1 MSDTYASVHAAI
13 GALLE
18 TGEPFATAQIV
29 RVSGSIPNGLGA
41 RMVVGAAGALLAGT
55 IGGGRIEFEALAACA
70 DAIREGRSRM
80 FSAKLTDKES
90 GGLGMMCGGNADVF
104 IEVHAPSPAVILCGA
119 GHINLALARMAE
131 GLDLRLTVIDDRAD
145 WASEANFPNCVRILA
160 RPEAVLE
167 TLGLDARACVVIGTR
182 DGDKDAIAAAAATD
196 AGYIG
201 VVASRRKAILLGR
214 ELAERLDADAMARL
228 LPRFHAPIGL
238 DLGGRSP
245 EAVAL
250 SILAELQAHRY
261 GRPGGPMRLGVE
273 ALTDYL
279 ERPRAHG

>member
-1 MSDTYASVHAAI
+1 MSDTYTAVHAAI
-13 GALLE
+13 SQRLE
-18 TGEPFATAQIV
+18 AGDPFATAQIV

-41 RMVVGAAGALLAGT
+41 RMVVDASGALVAGT
-55 IGGGRIEFEALAACA
+55 VGGGRIEFEALAACA

-90 GGLGMMCGGNADVF
+90 GGLGMMCGGNADLF
-104 IEVHAPSPAVILCGA
+104 IEVHAPSPAVVLCGA

-131 GLDLRLTVIDDRAD
+131 GLDLRITVIDDRAE
-145 WASEANFPNCVRILA
+145 WASEANFPNCTRIHA
-160 RPEAVLE
+160 RPEAALG

-182 DGDKDAIAAAAATD
+182 DGDKDAIAAAAATE

-214 ELAERLDADAMARL
+214 DLAERLGPDAMAQL
-228 LPRFHAPIGL
+228 LPRFHAPVGL

-261 GRPGGPMRLGVE
+261 GRAGGPMGLGVE
-273 ALTDYL
+273 ALGDYIG
-279 ERPRAHG
+279 RRRADD